1 MKYQISAL
9 ACLFAVGLFACGCET
24 DILKSS
30 SISPS
35 DEDGGYTVLLQVA
48 SGEEHVSTAN
58 ILKASVERK
67 TGFKGIFLVHKANY
81 SRVCWGRYVSVS
93 AAQKNLKKAK
103 SFRTPS
109 GAAPFA
115 GAIIV
120 PVPGKNPGPP
130 ELDLASAHGKFS
142 LLVAVFHDVPEKKY
156 IGRKKFAVKY
166 CKRLREHG
174 YQAYYYHG
182 VANSSVTI
190 GTFPASAIKLTK
202 VGSKTRTTYV
212 DPRVIK
218 LRKDFP
224 HLAVNGYASARKVR
238 NRRTGKTTMVKK
250 KTCLIEIPR
259 KKEKGGRYSPDN
271 FGQPQFR

>member
-9 ACLFAVGLFACGCET
+9 ACLFAAGLFVYGCEKN
-24 DILKSS
+24 LFKSS
-30 SISPS
+30 SLNSS

-48 SGEEHVSTAN
+48 SGEEHVSTGN
-58 ILKASVERK
+58 VLKASVERK
-67 TGFKGIFLVHKANY
+67 TGFKGVFLVHKTNY
-81 SRVCWGRYVSVS
+81 SQVCWGRYVSIS

-115 GAIIV
+115 TAMIV

-130 ELDLASAHGKFS
+130 EWDMTSAQGKYS

-156 IGRKKFAVKY
+156 VGRKRFAVNY
-166 CKRLREHG
+166 CKRLRKHS

-190 GTFPASAIKLTK
+190 GTFPASAIKVTK
-202 VGSKTRTTYV
+202 TGLKEQTTYV
-212 DPRVIK
+212 DPGVIK

-224 HLAVNGYASARKVR
+224 HLAVNGYASARRVR
-238 NRRTGKTTMVKK
+238 NRRTGKTTIVKK
-250 KTCLIEIPR
+250 KSSLREIPR
-259 KKEKGGRYSPDN
+259 KK
-271 FGQPQFR
+271 